1 MLCLLA
7 VPTSALSQETKAG
20 QVVLTSG
27 KLNVR
32 TSANTD
38 SKIITTFKSGRKLT
52 LVSKVDDWWKVEYKA
67 DKYGYCHADYISEI
81 FSTRATVNITSGVL
95 NVRKKTSVSSEIK
108 ATLQKGRAV
117 LVLATGTKWSRILY
131 SGSYQGYVRKIYLKT
146 DSAQNLAVKL
156 SVPDF
161 KQTDSRWANEKI
173 GSSGKTIGQI
183 GCATTAIAMME
194 SYRKGSTIYPD
205 AMAKK
210 LNYSSSGNV
219 YWPSDYTV
227 VTSSSNY
234 LNGILTKLKQNK
246 PVLFG
251 AKKSSGSQHWV
262 VVTGFSGGDVTA
274 KNFTIN
280 DPGSSTRKNLGQLL
294 SLYPT
299 FYKYFYY

>member
-1 MLCLLA
+1 MTCLLV
-7 VPTSALSQETKAG
+7 VPTSALSAETKAG

-32 TSANTD
+32 KSASTD

-52 LVSKVDDWWKVEYKA
+52 LVSRSGNWWKVEYKA
-67 DKYGYCHADYISEI
+67 DKFGYCHKNYIQEI
-81 FSTRATVNITSGVL
+81 SSTKATVNITSGVL
-95 NVRKKTSVSSEIK
+95 NVRKKASASSDIK

-131 SGSYQGYVRKIYLKT
+131 NGSYQGYVRKTYLKT
-146 DSAQNLAVKL
+146 DSEQDSSVKL
-156 SVPDF
+156 AVPDF
-161 KQTDSRWANEKI
+161 KQTDSRWANKEI
-173 GSSGKTIGQI
+173 GSSGKTIGRI
-183 GCATTAIAMME
+183 GCATTAIAMIE
-194 SYRKGSTIYPD
+194 SFRKGSTIYPD

-210 LNYSSSGNV
+210 LSYSSSGNV

-227 VTSSSNY
+227 VTESSNY

-262 VVTGFSGGDVTA
+262 VITGFSGGDVTA

-280 DPGSSTRKNLGQLL
+280 DPGSSSRKNLQQLL
-294 SLYPT
+294 SLYPI

>member
-1 MLCLLA
+1 MVCFLF
-7 VPTSALSQETKAG
+7 VPTSASALETKAG
-20 QVVLTSG
+20 EVVLTSG

-32 TSANTD
+32 SSASTD
-38 SKIITTFKSGRKLT
+38 SQIITTFKSGRKLT
-52 LVSKVDDWWKVEYKA
+52 LVSKTGNWWKVEYKA
-67 DKYGYCHADYISEI
+67 DNYGYCHKNYINEI
-81 FSTRATVNITSGVL
+81 ESTPATVNITSGSL
-95 NVRKKTSVSSEIK
+95 NVRKKASASADVK
-108 ATLQKGRAV
+108 AKLKKGDEV

-131 SGSYQGYVRKIYLKT
+131 NGSYQGYVSKTYLKT
-146 DSAQNLAVKL
+146 DLAQNSGISL

-161 KQTDSRWANEKI
+161 KQTDSRWANKKI
-173 GSSGKTIGQI
+173 GSSGKTIAQI
-183 GCATTAIAMME
+183 GCATTAIAMIE
-194 SYRKGSTIYPD
+194 SYRTGSTIYPD

-210 LNYSSSGNV
+210 LSYSSSGNV

-227 VTSSSNY
+227 VTGSSNY

-262 VVTGFSGGDVTA
+262 VVTGFKGGSIVA

-280 DPGSSTRKNLGQLL
+280 DPGSASRKTLQQLL
-294 SLYPT
+294 DAYPT